1 MTAPK
6 PNMLLLLSIFCV
18 LVALAVYRFA
28 SDHARQPSAVSP
40 DTVPA
45 VSKPAPDE
53 TPIPRPLDARSGLV
67 TQVPAIQTTSPTLAQ
82 SLSTHAAASTQ
93 TMPRQPSTLEA
104 PLLACIAGTI
114 TDESKIPV
122 PGADVSALN
131 ISNDPDQPV
140 ATVSTGSDGQYMV
153 SNLAAGSYEIRVF
166 HPEYASAC
174 LTNIALKDRQQ
185 LEGLDFTLNEGLRLE
200 GKVVDARQ
208 QPIKDARVFVE
219 KTISRLNLFGG
230 KPLSASY
237 RYSSTVSG
245 PDGGFVLAHLAH
257 GANLLKAEKQGFVSA
272 AQNITLNPQTPHP
285 PITILLTAA
294 ATIEGKVVT
303 EQKKPIQDAKVWI
316 HSYTAPQGRKTVI
329 EKPHIV
335 LTDSEG
341 HFALKDVRPEGW
353 FDVMA
358 EAPGFAQGIFPGIR
372 PNSTDNVLVLE
383 HGGSITGKATYFD
396 TGEPVANLQIQLR
409 GGGGKYALSKRAA
422 SDSAGI
428 YVFDNLPS
436 DTYSLAVVSNRLTA
450 PEKHG
455 VKIESGKSVT
465 GIDFEVY
472 EGLTINGSV
481 VDAVTKKGVAQ
492 AVVVARAQVGNRFPT
507 GLKMQATTDDMGY
520 FTLKNLPAGIYYLT
534 ASAEGYVSI
543 TSYRQQYR
551 VILDQDQPTPRVI
564 LKLYSGGSV
573 DGYVYTSARQ
583 AVPCAMVRLF
593 QPPGTQNRINTRHL
607 KTATDMNGY
616 FKISGI
622 NVAKTLELY
631 ASAYAENLAK
641 GKSEHI
647 LLSEKQ
653 PSASVNIILKRGG
666 SIAGKVTNSDGTPIS
681 QVRLQLN
688 HRGFEGDRYSD
699 QPKAWTTSD
708 GWYRFFHVAEGR
720 VNIRASADGY
730 VTQRRSLEL
739 AEEEHL
745 SDVDF
750 TLSRGHQISGMVIDD
765 KGSALKDARV
775 NARPQGSAKG
785 SGSATADATGY
796 YAITNIGEGK
806 FTVIASARKKTASG
820 THSYRL
826 RKRNVESGRGDVDFV
841 FPINGAISGNV
852 LDSSTLL
859 PVPNFVVNADA
870 TVDEGDGAT
879 GRFAIRNRSFLNDD
893 REFLLTDLPD
903 GSYRLEIIS
912 DAYAKKLVEHIF
924 VFSPGTTQLGTIMLD
939 PGGSIK
945 ARIVSSATNLPIGG
959 VQGKLDKGRKNTARS
974 GNDGMIRFTSL
985 VPDTYILTL
994 RHSHYLTTNIRG
1006 IRVYKDKPTVLGDI
1020 LMDPGGIVEGTVVDG
1035 DGKAIARV
1043 TVSAR
1048 SGDVTKKASTDTGG
1062 HYIIDGIP
1070 AGYATLTAEKTISG
1084 QKVYAVEQ
1092 AYVLA
1097 DESITVDFILDT
1109 SHTLRGTLFSY
1120 ALGLQDFRLKVYLVD
1135 SNNFIN
1141 RSHGITTSVGQNGQ
1155 YVIENLTPGTYYL
1168 IAKAKVITPPPATP
1182 RRSIATSDYVSLVTK
1197 EIQKDIEFL
1206 NAEFSGIVVEND
1218 SQQPVAG
1225 ATITLVS
1232 TTAPH
1237 TNSTEI
1243 LKALD
1248 WSAESNM
1255 AGEFL
1260 IYGLPD
1266 GTYDLYASASGHAE
1280 KRYDTITF
1288 GRNQKLMQYRLVLTP

>member
-1 MTAPK
+1 
-6 PNMLLLLSIFCV
+6 MLLLLSIFCV

-53 TPIPRPLDARSGLV
+53 TTMLGLLDARSGLV

-82 SLSTHAAASTQ
+82 SLSTLAAASTQ
-93 TMPRQPSTLEA
+93 TMPRQPSTLET
-104 PLLACIAGTI
+104 PLLASIAGTI
-114 TDESKIPV
+114 TDESKTPV
-122 PGADVSALN
+122 PGADVAVLN
-131 ISNDPDQPV
+131 ISNDSDQPV

-153 SNLAAGSYEIRVF
+153 SNLSAGSYEIRVF
-166 HPEYASAC
+166 HPDYASAC

-185 LEGLDFTLNEGLRLE
+185 LEGLDFTLNEGLSLE

-237 RYSSTVSG
+237 RYSSTASG
-245 PDGGFVLAHLAH
+245 PDGGFVLAHLAP
-257 GANLLKAEKQGFVSA
+257 GANLLKAEKQGFVPA

-316 HSYTAPQGRKTVI
+316 HSYTDTHSHKTSI
-329 EKPHIV
+329 EKPLVV

-341 HFALKDVRPEGW
+341 HFALKDVRPEAW
-353 FDVMA
+353 YDLIA

-383 HGGSITGKATYFD
+383 HGGSITGKITYFD

-409 GGGGKYALSKRAA
+409 GSGAKYALSKRAA

-428 YVFDNLPS
+428 YVFDNLPG
-436 DTYSLAVVSNRLTA
+436 DTYSLTVVSKRLTA

-455 VKIESGKSVT
+455 VKVELSKSVT

-472 EGLTINGSV
+472 EGLAINGSV

-492 AVVVARAQVGNRFPT
+492 AVVVARTHVGNRLRT
-507 GLKMQATTDDMGY
+507 SRNMQTTTDDMGY
-520 FTLKNLPAGIYYLT
+520 FALKNLPAGIYYLT
-534 ASAEGYVSI
+534 ASAEDYVSI
-543 TSYRQQYR
+543 TSYRQQYK
-551 VILDQDQPTPRVI
+551 VILDLDQPTPRVI

-583 AVPCAMVRLF
+583 AVPCAMVQLF
-593 QPPGTQNRINTRHL
+593 QPPGTQNRINTRQL
-607 KTATDMNGY
+607 KTATDVNGY

-631 ASAYAENLAK
+631 ASAYAENFAK

-681 QVRLQLN
+681 QVRLQLD
-688 HRGFEGDRYSD
+688 HRGFEGDRHSD
-699 QPKAWTTSD
+699 QPEAWTMSD
-708 GWYRFFHVAEGR
+708 GRYRFFYVAEGR

-730 VTQRRSLEL
+730 VTQRHSVEL

-745 SDVDF
+745 SDVNF
-750 TLSRGHQISGMVIDD
+750 TLARGHQISGMVIDD

-775 NARPQGSAKG
+775 SAYPQYSAKG

-806 FTVIASARKKTASG
+806 FTVAASVSKKTASG
-820 THSYRL
+820 THPHRM

-859 PVPNFVVNADA
+859 PVPNFVVNADTA
-870 TVDEGDGAT
+870 DGGAT
-879 GRFAIRNRSFLNDD
+879 GNFVIRNRSFLNDD
-893 REFLLTDLPD
+893 GEFLLTDLPD
-903 GSYRLEIIS
+903 CSYYRLEIIS
-912 DAYAKKLVEHIF
+912 DAYAKKRVEPIS
-924 VFSPGTTQLGTIMLD
+924 VFSPSETQIGTIMLD

-959 VQGKLDKGRKNTARS
+959 VQGRLDKGRKNTARS
-974 GNDGMIRFTSL
+974 SNDGMIRFTSL

-994 RHSHYLTTNIRG
+994 RHSHYLTTHIHG
-1006 IRVYKDKPTVLGDI
+1006 IRVSKDGPTVLGDI

-1035 DGKAIARV
+1035 DGKAMARV
-1043 TVSAR
+1043 TVTAS
-1048 SGDVTKKASTDTGG
+1048 SGNVTKKASTDTGG

-1084 QKVYAVEQ
+1084 QKVYSVEQ

-1120 ALGLQDFRLKVYLVD
+1120 ALGLQNFRLKVYLVD

-1141 RSHGITTSVGQNGQ
+1141 RSHRITASVGQNGQ

-1168 IAKAKVITPPPATP
+1168 LAEAKVITPPPATP
-1182 RRSIATSDYVSLVTK
+1182 RRFIATSDYVNLVTK
-1197 EIQKDIEFL
+1197 EIRKDIEFL
-1206 NAEFSGIVVEND
+1206 NAEFSGIVVENG

-1225 ATITLVS
+1225 AKATLVS
-1232 TTAPH
+1232 TTAPR

-1243 LKALD
+1243 LKALE

-1266 GTYDLYASASGHAE
+1266 GTYDLYASAPGYAE

-1288 GRNQKLMQYRLVLTP
+1288 GRNQKFMQYRLALIP